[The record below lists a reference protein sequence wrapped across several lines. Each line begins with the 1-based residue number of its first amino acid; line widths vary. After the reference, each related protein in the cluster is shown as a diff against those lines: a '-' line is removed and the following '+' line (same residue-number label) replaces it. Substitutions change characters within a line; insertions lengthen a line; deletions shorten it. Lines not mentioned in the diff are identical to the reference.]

1 LPGKPIT
8 DQQWILYMRERKHHN
23 QAVAAARAGMSER
36 TARRHEKDPR
46 KPSERQA
53 ARGRTVPDPLA
64 DVWESELV
72 PMLERDPSLK
82 PVTLMH
88 YLMRNH
94 PESFPDQEVRRTLE
108 RRVRDWR
115 ALRGPRRDV
124 IFRQNQEPG
133 RKALS
138 DFTDA
143 SKLGVTI
150 AGEPLAHLL
159 YNFVLPFSG
168 WQFVRVVLGGES
180 FAALSENLQDALW
193 TLGKVPGEHRTDSL
207 SAAYK
212 NLSREQQDDLTAR
225 YRDLC
230 RHYGLRA
237 SRNNPGEAHENG
249 AVEAHNGH
257 LKDALEQALILRG
270 SRDFPDVASYQ
281 RFVDEVVARRNA
293 MRRDDL
299 DAELR
304 HMHRLPRQRTADFTE
319 RIVTV
324 LRTGGFWLR
333 NVFYSVPS
341 QLIGHRLRVHIHDA
355 RIEAYLGSTHVVTH
369 PRRSVGDGARVHVV
383 DYRHVIHALKRKPQ
397 ALAGSMYRDGLFPRS
412 EYRRAWDALQAG
424 LPQKDACKRM
434 VALLAMAHEE
444 GCEAELAGL
453 IADDLRA
460 GRLPQADALRRRR
473 RPSTDLPPDVP
484 VALTAP
490 AQFDALLSQQE
501 GA

>member
-1 LPGKPIT
+1 MEVRLPGKPIT

-133 RKALS
+133 KQALS

-143 SKLGVTI
+143 GELGVTI

-159 YNFVLPFSG
+159 YNFVLPFS
-168 WQFVRVVLGGES
+168 
-180 FAALSENLQDALW
+180 
-193 TLGKVPGEHRTDSL
+193 VPGEHRTDSL

-212 NLSREQQDDLTAR
+212 NLSREQQDDLTER

-257 LKDALEQALILRG
+257 LKDALEQNLILRG
-270 SRDFPDVASYQ
+270 SRDFPDLASYQ

-293 MRRDDL
+293 GRRDDL
-299 DAELR
+299 AAELR

-341 QLIGHRLRVHIHDA
+341 QLIGHRLRVHVYDA

-369 PRRSVGDGARVHVV
+369 PRRCVGDDGERKHVV
-383 DYRHVIHALKRKPQ
+383 DYRHVVHALKRKPQ
-397 ALAGSMYRDGLFPRS
+397 ALAGLTYRDQLFPRG
-412 EYRRAWDALQAG
+412 EYRRAWQALSAA

-434 VALLAMAHEE
+434 VGLLAMAHEE
-444 GCEAELAGL
+444 CCEAELAGL
-453 IADDLRA
+453 IAADLEA
-460 GRLPQADALRRRR
+460 GRLPEAAALRRRL
-473 RPSTDLPPDVP
+473 RPSTAMPADVP
-484 VALTAP
+484 VDLTDP
-490 AQFDALLSQQE
+490 RKFDALLTGNRE
-501 GA
+501 VAR